1 MRGVQETRTGG
12 KLEQPH
18 ISATVHFMLASPP
31 PRFRLLLPGLVCA
44 LVIHGAYGASRMG
57 PTALTAFVL
66 LVLAIAAVRWRHGSP
81 VALTAGGERRRAAV
95 PEHALAR
102 LAHEEEPSRQY
113 PMQRGAVTALPSRR
127 TFWSRVKIWFSSACL
142 LVCGLWWMVL
152 AAMLF
157 MPDPAPALDG
167 NFTNSSLT
175 LITVSVLL
183 TVLFGV
189 ILRSGLRGPS
199 DPFAPKDWSHKDG
212 LRDQPYVPHS
222 PESHPGGPR
231 GRKRHLRLVRNAP

>member
-1 MRGVQETRTGG
+1 
-12 KLEQPH
+12 
-18 ISATVHFMLASPP
+18 MLASPP

-57 PTALTAFVL
+57 PTAFTAFVL
-66 LVLAIAAVRWRHGSP
+66 LVLAISALRWRHGSAA
-81 VALTAGGERRRAAV
+81 ALTAGGERMRAAV

-102 LAHEEEPSRQY
+102 LAHEDEHPQQY
-113 PMQRGAVTALPSRR
+113 PMQRSTPTALPVRR
-127 TFWSRVKIWFSSACL
+127 TFWSRVKIWFGSACL

-152 AAMLF
+152 TALLF
-157 MPDPAPALDG
+157 MPDPSPALDEL
-167 NFTNSSLT
+167 FTNSSLT

-183 TVLFGV
+183 TVLFLV

-199 DPFAPKDWSHKDG
+199 DPLAPKDYWSHKDG
-212 LRDQPYVPHS
+212 LRHQPYVPHS
-222 PESHPGGPR
+222 PDSQGGPR

>member
-1 MRGVQETRTGG
+1 
-12 KLEQPH
+12 
-18 ISATVHFMLASPP
+18 MLASPP

-66 LVLAIAAVRWRHGSP
+66 LVLAIAAVRRRHGSAVP
-81 VALTAGGERRRAAV
+81 LAAGGERRRGERRRSAV
-95 PEHALAR
+95 PQHALAR

-127 TFWSRVKIWFSSACL
+127 TVWSRVKIWFSSACL
-142 LVCGLWWMVL
+142 VVCGLWWMVL

-167 NFTNSSLT
+167 LFTNSSLT
-175 LITVSVLL
+175 LITVSLLL

-189 ILRSGLRGPS
+189 ILRSALRGPS

-212 LRDQPYVPHS
+212 LRDQPYVPHAPDAS
-222 PESHPGGPR
+222 QGGPR

>member
-1 MRGVQETRTGG
+1 
-12 KLEQPH
+12 
-18 ISATVHFMLASPP
+18 MLASPP

-44 LVIHGAYGASRMG
+44 ALLHGAYGASRMG

-66 LVLAIAAVRWRHGSP
+66 LVLAIAAVRWRHGSTA
-81 VALTAGGERRRAAV
+81 ALAASGERMRGAM
-95 PEHALAR
+95 PEHMLAR
-102 LAHEEEPSRQY
+102 LAHEEEPRQY
-113 PMQRGAVTALPSRR
+113 PMQRSAPTTLPLRR

-152 AAMLF
+152 AALLF

-167 NFTNSSLT
+167 LFTNSSLT

-183 TVLFGV
+183 TVLFLV

-199 DPFAPKDWSHKDG
+199 DPLAPRDWSHRDG
-212 LRDQPYVPHS
+212 LRNQPYVPHS
-222 PESHPGGPR
+222 PDGQGGPR
-231 GRKRHLRLVRNAP
+231 GRKRHLRLVRSNAP

>member
-1 MRGVQETRTGG
+1 
-12 KLEQPH
+12 
-18 ISATVHFMLASPP
+18 MLASPP
-31 PRFRLLLPGLVCA
+31 PRFRLLLPALVCA

-66 LVLAIAAVRWRHGSP
+66 LVLAIAAVRRRHGAS
-81 VALTAGGERRRAAV
+81 VAFPAGGERRRGERRRAAM
-95 PEHALAR
+95 PEHARAR
-102 LAHEEEPSRQY
+102 LAHEDEPSRQY

-127 TFWSRVKIWFSSACL
+127 TFWSRVKIWFSSVCL
-142 LVCGLWWMVL
+142 LVCGLWWML
-152 AAMLF
+152 LTALLF
-157 MPDPAPALDG
+157 MPDPSPALDG
-167 NFTNSSLT
+167 LFTNSSLT
-175 LITVSVLL
+175 LIAVSVLL

-199 DPFAPKDWSHKDG
+199 DPLAPKDWSHKDG

-222 PESHPGGPR
+222 ADGYGGPSSPR